1 MLLEVGPIKV
11 ELVLTLEVLDF
22 ESVNSFELLGI
33 GVLKFGVLEAGGVEL
48 EVAQFEVMQF
58 EVMQFEVVQYEVTPG
73 FHTLA
78 VVEKTVSQK
87 LVLHR

>member
-1 MLLEVGPIKV
+1 M
-11 ELVLTLEVLDF
+11 
-22 ESVNSFELLGI
+22 NSFELLGI
-33 GVLKFGVLEAGGVEL
+33 GVLEAGGVEL
-48 EVAQFEVMQF
+48 EVAQF

>member
-1 MLLEVGPIKV
+1 MLLEVGPIQV

-33 GVLKFGVLEAGGVEL
+33 GVLEAGGVEL
-48 EVAQFEVMQF
+48 EVAQFEVM
-58 EVMQFEVVQYEVTPG
+58 PG